1 MECVLLPGLVNPL
14 VLASSP
20 WADDYC
26 MYMYSDHIWCM
37 CSACMVIELTPE

>member
-26 MYMYSDHIWCM
+26 MYMYDVCVVHVWCM
-37 CSACMVIELTPE
+37 CSACVVHV